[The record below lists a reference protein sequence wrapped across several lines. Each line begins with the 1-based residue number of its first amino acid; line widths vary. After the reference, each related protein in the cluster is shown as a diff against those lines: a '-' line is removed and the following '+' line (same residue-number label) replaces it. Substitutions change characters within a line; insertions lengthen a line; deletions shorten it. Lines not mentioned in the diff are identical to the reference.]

1 MNKYPKIYLIY
12 SAFNLN
18 RMRSAI
24 KNYLSLTKKD
34 WNGLV
39 VLLILIVLILT
50 APYILQLSHKDNTI
64 NPKEFNNALQVL
76 NRAKKSQPADQPTF
90 YKKAAP
96 GTIIDLNTADTTQL
110 TQLPGIGAT
119 FARRIVS
126 YRDKLGGFINKEQ
139 LKEVF
144 GIDSE
149 KYAGLQAQVKV
160 DAVHI
165 RKIDINKATFDTL
178 KRFPYL
184 SYKQMNAIV
193 QFREQHGEY
202 TSVDDMRNIV
212 ILDDGIL
219 RKIGPYLVFK

>member
-1 MNKYPKIYLIY
+1 
-12 SAFNLN
+12 
-18 RMRSAI
+18 MRSTL

-50 APYILQLSHKDNTI
+50 APYILQLNHKDSTI
-64 NPKEFNNALQVL
+64 NPKQFNNALQVL
-76 NRAKKSQPADQPTF
+76 ERAKKSQSADQPTF
-90 YKKAAP
+90 YKKALL

-110 TQLPGIGAT
+110 TQLHGIGAS
-119 FARRIVS
+119 FAKRIVS
-126 YRDKLGGFINKEQ
+126 YRDRLGGFINKEQ

-144 GIDSE
+144 GLDSE

-160 DAVHI
+160 DAGHI
-165 RKIDINKATFDTL
+165 RKIDINKATFDSL
-178 KRFPYL
+178 SRFPYL

-202 TSVDDMRNIV
+202 ASLDDMRNIA
-212 ILDDGIL
+212 ILNDEIL

>member
-1 MNKYPKIYLIY
+1 
-12 SAFNLN
+12 
-18 RMRSAI
+18 MRSAI

-50 APYILQLSHKDNTI
+50 APYILQLNHKDNTI
-64 NPKEFNNALQVL
+64 NPKEFNYALQVL
-76 NRAKKSQPADQPTF
+76 ERAKKSQLPDQPKF

-96 GTIIDLNTADTTQL
+96 GTIIDLNTADTAQL
-110 TQLPGIGAT
+110 TQLHGIGAS
-119 FARRIVS
+119 FAKRIVS
-126 YRDKLGGFINKEQ
+126 YRDRLGGFVNKEQ

-160 DAVHI
+160 DAGHI
-165 RKIDINKATFDTL
+165 RRIDINKTTFDSL

-184 SYKQMNAIV
+184 TYRQMNAIV

-202 TSVDDMRNIV
+202 ASLDDMRNIA
-212 ILDDGIL
+212 ILNEGIL